1 MTFPDVLTLISESQ
15 PHGVLETAT
24 ETERQVYCTVES
36 VSMSEAYRAMSNGLH
51 PSFVFKLTDFA
62 DYNNEK
68 ICVYKG
74 VRYRIIRSYR
84 RNQGIELTAEEVTVD
99 A

>member
-1 MTFPDVLTLISESQ
+1 MTFPDVLTLISEEQ
-15 PHGVLETAT
+15 PRGVLESVT
-24 ETERQVYCTVES
+24 ETERQVFCTVES
-36 VSMSEAYRAMSNGLH
+36 VSMSEAYKAMSNGLH

-68 ICVYKG
+68 ICVYNG
-74 VRYRIIRSYR
+74 VRYRIIRTYR

>member
-1 MTFPDVLTLISESQ
+1 
-15 PHGVLETAT
+15 
-24 ETERQVYCTVES
+24 
-36 VSMSEAYRAMSNGLH
+36 MSNGLH

-68 ICVYKG
+68 ICVYNG

-84 RNQGIELTAEEVTVD
+84 RNQGIELTAEEVTID